1 MRVRVIKAEHLEA
14 AAARLASR
22 LDVRLRFD
30 EEPVGIVGRVSRPNG
45 LGDRRA
51 AAEQEPAA
59 LGRLRLARMPDDVIE
74 RGKGDPNRYNA
85 STATAIP
92 IPPPMQ
98 SDATP

>member
-1 MRVRVIKAEHLEA
+1 MIKPEHFEA

-22 LDVRLRFD
+22 LDMRLRFD
-30 EEPVGIVGRVSRPNG
+30 EEPVRIVRRVWRPNG
-45 LGDRRA
+45 LGNRRA

-59 LGRLRLARMPDDVIE
+59 LGRLRLARVRDDFIE
-74 RGKGDPNRYNA
+74 RGADDPDRYNA
-85 STATAIP
+85 STAIAIP